1 MRKLHQTVLSLAGLA
16 LAAGTA
22 LSAAPPAGAATAA
35 LMDFPA
41 QFSEGFI
48 VNANSGMC
56 LQPSSDDFFGNGDL
70 VVQRPCNGT
79 VAQAWELVPIG
90 RKTFI
95 DSGPDITHDAYR
107 IVNAASGLCL
117 DDRDGV
123 SSNGATVQ
131 QWACNTTSTTMQ
143 WASWAIRSDSINLLI
158 ANRRAMLNR
167 DTFVTLEV
175 ASGSTADNAPVQL
188 FDIPGD
194 PPAAQ
199 RWVYNPVG

>member
-1 MRKLHQTVLSLAGLA
+1 M
-16 LAAGTA
+16 
-22 LSAAPPAGAATAA
+22 
-35 LMDFPA
+35 
-41 QFSEGFI
+41 
-48 VNANSGMC
+48 
-56 LQPSSDDFFGNGDL
+56 
-70 VVQRPCNGT
+70 
-79 VAQAWELVPIG
+79 
-90 RKTFI
+90 
-95 DSGPDITHDAYR
+95 
-107 IVNAASGLCL
+107 NAASGLCL

-194 PPAAQ
+194 PPGRPAVGVQPGGLTARPRLSLLTCRNQPLRAFWQTGWAAAIAPPGL
-199 RWVYNPVG
+199 PVLC